1 VRSRGPASPYAPA
14 PRSRTIGTV
23 IDLYGREGGRE
34 PIFGA
39 GMPRATV
46 PNTNAMLRDFF
57 LGFIKVHVLHHA
69 SKGPLYGVWFL
80 EELSKHGYQLSP
92 GTLYPLL
99 HGLEAEGYLERE
111 ERVVE
116 GKVRKYYGITALG
129 ERALREARAKIGE
142 LVEEIS
148 EDDEPSKARPREARA
163 AVAARR

>member
-1 VRSRGPASPYAPA
+1 
-14 PRSRTIGTV
+14 
-23 IDLYGREGGRE
+23 
-34 PIFGA
+34 
-39 GMPRATV
+39 MPRATV

-80 EELSKHGYQLSP
+80 EELGKHGYQLSP

-116 GKVRKYYGITALG
+116 GKVRKYYRITALG
-129 ERALREARAKIGE
+129 ERALREARTKIAE
-142 LVEEIS
+142 LVEEIN
-148 EDDEPSKARPREARA
+148 EDDEPAKARARETRT
-163 AVAARR
+163 AVGARR

>member
-1 VRSRGPASPYAPA
+1 MGAASL
-14 PRSRTIGTV
+14 S
-23 IDLYGREGGRE
+23 
-34 PIFGA
+34 GA
-39 GMPRATV
+39 RMPRATV

-80 EELSKHGYQLSP
+80 EELAKHGYQLSP

-99 HGLEAEGYLERE
+99 HGLEAEGYLVRE

-148 EDDEPSKARPREARA
+148 EDDEEPAKARPREART